1 MRAACGILQGE
12 LKRKQ
17 VAPTPT
23 ASSGVIVH
31 GGVVRACGTVWCWW
45 NIVIYFLYT
54 AGFWGV
60 DFDFLAF
67 LEYLVAR

>member
-31 GGVVRACGTVWCWW
+31 GGVVRACGTVSCWW
-45 NIVIYFLYT
+45 NIAIYFFIRR
-54 AGFWGV
+54 AFGV
-60 DFDFLAF
+60 LT
-67 LEYLVAR
+67 LTS